1 MVGCFVAVSLV
12 REIHGMRFVSRG
24 HADILLVDGGW
35 TRKRRKRR
43 RREKKMVP
51 FRVLGLD
58 VRVDGGYWRRVSLFS
73 VGCFTLGV
81 RDRMRGWRGVIST
94 EEEDEFGRG
103 GERGCTICVDPAS
116 DSVQIDA
123 DERLRENSIEVQNVV
138 KINRVGVSLR
148 DAAVADWVVSIDCQR
163 GESEVQEDWRGV
175 DVRRGRTDGVSD
187 HRADK
192 NGEKSSVFR
201 ADFVSGWHY
210 IEWELR
216 VFQSFDDRVID
227 GELRRR
233 REEGG
238 EDGRRERRR

>member
-81 RDRMRGWRGVIST
+81 RDRMRGGRVVIST
-94 EEEDEFGRG
+94 KEEDEFGRG
-103 GERGCTICVDPAS
+103 GE
-116 DSVQIDA
+116 
-123 DERLRENSIEVQNVV
+123 
-138 KINRVGVSLR
+138 
-148 DAAVADWVVSIDCQR
+148 
-163 GESEVQEDWRGV
+163 
-175 DVRRGRTDGVSD
+175 
-187 HRADK
+187 
-192 NGEKSSVFR
+192 
-201 ADFVSGWHY
+201 
-210 IEWELR
+210 
-216 VFQSFDDRVID
+216 
-227 GELRRR
+227 
-233 REEGG
+233 
-238 EDGRRERRR
+238 